1 MDTHWRYTM
10 KPARFFALD
19 AFSVFPF
26 LLVLVHVRGW
36 TILLAAVVTTIFWIA
51 ERMGLRL
58 LPALR
63 AVRAWFVAPLRPAQA
78 YQLNRRMA
86 DLGALD
92 MVDLAKTDKIVNA
105 PPTIR
110 APLKH

>member
-10 KPARFFALD
+10 KSARFFALD

-26 LLVLVHVRGW
+26 LLVLIHVRWW
-36 TILLAAVVTTIFWIA
+36 TILLAAVVTAVFWVA

-63 AVRAWFVAPLRPAQA
+63 AVRAWFVAPVRPAQA
-78 YQLNRRMA
+78 YQLNRRIV

-92 MVDLAKTDKIVNA
+92 MIEAAKIDKMANMA
-105 PPTIR
+105 LPPAKR
-110 APLKH
+110 